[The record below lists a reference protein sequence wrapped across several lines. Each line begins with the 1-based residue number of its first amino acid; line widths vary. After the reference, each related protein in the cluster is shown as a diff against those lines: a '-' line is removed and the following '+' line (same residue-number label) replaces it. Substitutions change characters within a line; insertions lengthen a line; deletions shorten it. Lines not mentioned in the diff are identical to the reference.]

1 MLQRTEEVEGSAG
14 ALQTRAA
21 RTERA
26 EEDRKHD
33 IETME
38 SWRKARQ
45 EQQIHGPWL
54 TPD

>member
-1 MLQRTEEVEGSAG
+1 MGSAG
-14 ALQTRAA
+14 ALQAHAA

-33 IETME
+33 METME

-45 EQQIHGPWL
+45 EQQIQAAWPWL